1 MDNGGMTIPD
11 LAAAVFI
18 GNVVTVGFLWSLRE
32 AGRHTEDRNVP
43 WWALLGGLLPLLFAA
58 AALLSQRLGQ
68 S

>member
-1 MDNGGMTIPD
+1 MNIPD

-32 AGRHTEDRNVP
+32 AGRHTDDRNVP
-43 WWALLGGLLPLLFAA
+43 WWALGGIALPALLAAGLLYAE
-58 AALLSQRLGQ
+58 RLGQ